1 MSRIGKKPIPVPKGT
16 TVTVSGR
23 NVSVKGPLG
32 ELSRE
37 FKSSVAI
44 EITADS
50 VTVSPKILTNETKAL
65 WGTYASLI
73 KSMMAG
79 VNKVFEKRLAIEG
92 IGYKADVKGTDIVLA
107 LGFSHPV
114 KIAIPTGLK
123 VVTEKGLITVSGIN
137 KEEVGRFA
145 AELRSLKKPEPY
157 KGKGIRYQGE
167 VIKMK
172 QGKKAASTTA

>member
-157 KGKGIRYQGE
+157 KGKGIRYADE
-167 VIKMK
+167 KVKRK
-172 QGKKAASTTA
+172 AGKSGKATAK